1 MDVKELANKY
11 RSEIPSN
18 LSDIEFLKAVYIKL
32 AHEKAFDEKYY
43 FGNSGTIK
51 KIYKLAQKNKNSRVA
66 GKEKRTIICCSLS
79 YEIEHLLE
87 ELGYKC
93 FVTPYFEIGDHVF
106 PIVVLDDG
114 TQIKYDLQKDL
125 ENIQTHCRTQFFATI
140 DRDDFSYNLHVFDDD
155 EQFKV
160 DKAIGYVDSIE
171 DYKDSDIENLD
182 KKIAE
187 NPDATIWQKLN
198 LILSDTRVNDISKDT
213 GYIECY
219 RYYTKRLLPRYFTTK
234 EFTAK
239 VHVITC
245 SRQTSNNDSNNEIE
259 FTNCIYVDDKSAPQA
274 VYMFSR
280 VHNKY
285 ILTPYENLIKLEE
298 EGLIIGNKYP
308 SNGSKKLKKELNIYK
323 SEKDLSMNNLDD
335 SNFQKC

>member
-32 AHEKAFDEKYY
+32 AYEKAFDEKYY
-43 FGNSGTIK
+43 FGNNGTIK

-79 YEIEHLLE
+79 YEIEHLLAE
-87 ELGYKC
+87 FGYKC
-93 FVTPYFEIGDHVF
+93 FVTPSFEIGDHVF

-114 TQIKYDLQKDL
+114 TQIKYDLQQDL
-125 ENIQTHCRTQFFATI
+125 ENIQTHCRTRFFATS
-140 DRDDFSYNLHVFDDD
+140 DGDDFAYNLHVIDNE
-155 EQFKV
+155 EQFKI
-160 DKAIGYVDSIE
+160 DQAIGYVNTTE
-171 DYKDSDIENLD
+171 DYRDSDIENLD

-187 NPDATIWQKLN
+187 NSDATIWQKLN
-198 LILSDTRVNDISKDT
+198 IILSDTKVNDISQDT

-219 RYYTKRLLPRYFTTK
+219 KYYAKRLLPRYFTTK
-234 EFTAK
+234 EFMAK
-239 VHVITC
+239 VHIITC
-245 SRQTSNNDSNNEIE
+245 SRQVSNSDGEDEIE
-259 FTNCIYVDDKSAPQA
+259 FTNCIYVDDRSAPQA

-280 VHNKY
+280 IHNRY
-285 ILTPYENLIKLEE
+285 ILTPYENVIKLEE

-308 SNGSKKLKKELNIYK
+308 SNGSKKLKKQLDIYK
-323 SEKDLSMNNLDD
+323 NEKDLNTHNLYD
-335 SNFQKC
+335 SDRQEQ